1 MKKGIALE
9 SIKDLDAVH
18 IQALKTLWITTAEEL
33 VSIALTPDGVRLLAS
48 HLSIDEEAAVRL
60 VEKIKQRIPTPVL
73 EQLAKSPSESHG
85 MGALKPKK
93 EETK

>member
-1 MKKGIALE
+1 
-9 SIKDLDAVH
+9 
-18 IQALKTLWITTAEEL
+18 
-33 VSIALTPDGVRLLAS
+33 
-48 HLSIDEEAAVRL
+48 LSIDEEAAVRL